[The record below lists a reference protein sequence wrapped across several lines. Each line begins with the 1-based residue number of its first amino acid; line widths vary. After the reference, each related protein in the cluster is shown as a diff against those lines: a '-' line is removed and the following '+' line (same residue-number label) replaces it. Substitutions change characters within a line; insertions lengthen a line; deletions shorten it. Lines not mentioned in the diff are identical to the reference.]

1 MEELFNLSTVQA
13 IVLMGSVSAG
23 VELVKRIIDKDWRTA
38 ATIVAAGVIGGLVG
52 AFYCGLQIPEGIV
65 YGLSATGLFNLA
77 QNIGTHVSTPKAVKK
92 GKK

>member
-1 MEELFNLSTVQA
+1 MQA

-23 VELVKRIIDKDWRTA
+23 IELVKKALDKDWSTV
-38 ATIVAAGVIGGLVG
+38 ATIVAAGVIGALVG
-52 AFYCGLQIPEGIV
+52 TFYCGLQIPEGIV